1 MASMTLLREAFRY
14 GMGARSRAAA
24 RGPFGMG
31 VIPNWKE
38 TLGERWE
45 TSANG
50 LLGCFFYTLA
60 R

>member
-1 MASMTLLREAFRY
+1 MGTVPLRDLWT
-14 GMGARSRAAA
+14 SAAVM
-24 RGPFGMG
+24 RQP
-31 VIPNWKE
+31 
-38 TLGERWE
+38 LGERWE